1 MNSVPKK
8 VHPSSERTQ
17 TSMIDMCL
25 NEPQLYLNNKSARS
39 QLCLDTTVLP
49 IEHQKIITKHAA
61 QLNVK
66 KSLCECGSKSKGK
79 PASYALNTKHLTMF
93 EKENQ

>member
-1 MNSVPKK
+1 
-8 VHPSSERTQ
+8 
-17 TSMIDMCL
+17 MIYMCS
-25 NEPQLYLNNKSARS
+25 NEPQLYLNNKSSMS

-66 KSLCECGSKSKGK
+66 KKSAYMNVAPK
-79 PASYALNTKHLTMF
+79 
-93 EKENQ
+93 